1 MNNKEQLYQIAFSLI
16 RGVGPKKGSSLL
28 ATLEDPE
35 RVFKESP
42 KLLSSL
48 TGFSADF
55 FRSLNLI
62 APLEKAEKELG
73 FILKND
79 IQMHFYSNENY
90 PRRLR
95 QCADGPLMIYSR
107 GDFDPNAEKVLAVV
121 GTRNCTSYGER
132 IIKNIMRDLSGQ
144 GIQIISG
151 LAYGIDILAHRNAL
165 QQNITTIGVM
175 GNSLD
180 RIYPFSHR
188 SDAKEMM
195 KNGGLISEFIS
206 GTKPD
211 RENFPMRNRIVAGM
225 SDAVVVIESKISGG
239 SLITAD
245 LALDYNR
252 DVFAF
257 PGSIEAETS
266 VGCNDL
272 IKKNKAQLISSAEE
286 ILKWMGWNSQTQMKQ
301 TMVYQDVSHE
311 EAEILYALQNGELH
325 IDLLSAQTSRSIRE
339 LNPILFNLEL
349 KGLVRSLPGTK
360 FSCQ

>member
-1 MNNKEQLYQIAFSLI
+1 
-16 RGVGPKKGSSLL
+16 
-28 ATLEDPE
+28 
-35 RVFKESP
+35 
-42 KLLSSL
+42 
-48 TGFSADF
+48 
-55 FRSLNLI
+55 
-62 APLEKAEKELG
+62 
-73 FILKND
+73 
-79 IQMHFYSNENY
+79 MHFYSNENY

-95 QCADGPLMIYSR
+95 QCADGPLMIYSK

-121 GTRNCTSYGER
+121 GTRDCSSYGER
-132 IIKNIMRDLSGQ
+132 IVKNMMRDLSGQ
-144 GIQIISG
+144 GIQIVSG

-165 QQNITTIGVM
+165 EQNIPTVGVM

-188 SDAKEMM
+188 FDAKEMI

-225 SDAVVVIESKISGG
+225 SDAIVVVESKISGG

-257 PGSIEAETS
+257 PGSVESETS
-266 VGCNDL
+266 HGCNDL

-286 ILKWMGWNSQTQMKQ
+286 LLNWMGWNSQTKTKQ

-311 EAEILYALQNGELH
+311 ESEILSVLQNGELH

-349 KGLVRSLPGTK
+349 KGLIRSLPGTK

>member
-1 MNNKEQLYQIAFSLI
+1 
-16 RGVGPKKGSSLL
+16 
-28 ATLEDPE
+28 
-35 RVFKESP
+35 
-42 KLLSSL
+42 
-48 TGFSADF
+48 
-55 FRSLNLI
+55 
-62 APLEKAEKELG
+62 
-73 FILKND
+73 
-79 IQMHFYSNENY
+79 MHFYSNENY

-95 QCADGPLMIYSR
+95 QCADGPLMIYSK
-107 GDFDPNAEKVLAVV
+107 GDFNPNATKVLAVV
-121 GTRNCTSYGER
+121 GTRDCTSYGER
-132 IIKNIMRDLSGQ
+132 IVKNIMRDLSGQ

-151 LAYGIDILAHRNAL
+151 LAYGIDILAHRNAIE
-165 QQNITTIGVM
+165 QKMPTIGVM

-245 LALDYNR
+245 LALDYDR

-257 PGSIEAETS
+257 PGSVESES
-266 VGCNDL
+266 SQGCNEL

-286 ILKWMGWNSQTQMKQ
+286 LLNWMGWNSPSKTKQ
-301 TMVYQDVSHE
+301 TIIDQDVSHE
-311 EAEILYALQNGELH
+311 EAEILSVLQNGELH
-325 IDLLSAQTSRSIRE
+325 IDFLSAQTSRSIRE

-349 KGLVRSLPGTK
+349 KGLVRPLPGTK
-360 FSCQ
+360 YTCQ